1 MLKAEPC
8 KSFANALAGSPI
20 GLPRSVRDKESL
32 PLLERDVHQQLV
44 AFNVDNVAEGPLAPA
59 REVEP
64 DAAAPD
70 AHVANAQMFQKFR
83 QRRVYDVQFSPV
95 SAGTDTQH
103 RHQDEKYRARR
114 PRLG

>member
-1 MLKAEPC
+1 MLKMEL
-8 KSFANALAGSPI
+8 ANPSRMPWPGSPI
-20 GLPRSVRDKESL
+20 GLPRSARDKESL

-59 REVEP
+59 CEVEP
-64 DAAAPD
+64 DAAATD

-83 QRRVYDVQFSPV
+83 QRRVHDVQFFPV

-103 RHQDEKYRARR
+103 RHQDEKYRSRR